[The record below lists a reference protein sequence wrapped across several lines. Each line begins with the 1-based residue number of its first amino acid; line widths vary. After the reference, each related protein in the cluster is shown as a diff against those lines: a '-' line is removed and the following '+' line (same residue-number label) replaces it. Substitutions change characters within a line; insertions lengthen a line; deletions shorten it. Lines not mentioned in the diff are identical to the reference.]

1 MNGWYLKEAALPW
14 MPQVEHWKSD
24 RLPVLIHDVIRSYLY
39 YLLLKVPDL
48 AKNGGLLP
56 YLG

>member
-1 MNGWYLKEAALPW
+1 MNGWYLKEVPLPW
-14 MPQVEHWKSD
+14 LPQVEHWEND
-24 RLPVLIHDVIRSYLY
+24 LPVLIHDVLRSYLY

-48 AKNGGLLP
+48 DKNGGLLS